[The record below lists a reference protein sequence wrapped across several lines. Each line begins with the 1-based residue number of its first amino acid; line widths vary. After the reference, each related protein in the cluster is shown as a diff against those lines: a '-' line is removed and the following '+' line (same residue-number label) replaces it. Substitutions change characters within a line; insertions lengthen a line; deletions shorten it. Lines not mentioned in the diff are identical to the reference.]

1 MHLANSIRIAAP
13 AARIYALAAP
23 VERWPAL
30 LPHYRRVRVLEERSA
45 GRLVEMACWRDRI
58 PLRWTALEELMP
70 DIPRIRFL
78 HVAGV
83 TRGMEVSWE
92 FREYDDGPPGGAG
105 TEVRIEH
112 HLQLGWPMIGPA
124 AAEHV
129 IGPLFVSAVA
139 GKTLQRMKLLA
150 ESDPGG

>member
-1 MHLANSIRIAAP
+1 MHIGNALLIAASP
-13 AARIYALAAP
+13 ASIYALAAP

-30 LPHYRRVRVLEERSA
+30 LPHYRWVTLLEEC
-45 GRLVEMACWRDRI
+45 GNTRLVEMACWRDGI

-70 DIPRIRFL
+70 DVPRIRFL

-83 TRGMEVSWE
+83 TRGMEVVWE
-92 FREYDDGPPGGAG
+92 FLPRGEM

-112 HLQLGWPMIGPA
+112 DLRLRWPVLGPA
-124 AAEHV
+124 VANRI

-139 GKTLQRMKLLA
+139 GETLQRIKTLA
-150 ESDPGG
+150 EAAHGE